1 MNTTKGWKLYE
12 KAKKIIPGGTQLLS
26 KRPELAAP
34 GIYPPYAV
42 EAAGCRIKDVDGN
55 NFVDMATM
63 GIGTCLLGYADP
75 VVNQAVIDAIQKG
88 SMSSLNFPEEVELA
102 ELMLETNAWADM
114 ARFARSGGE
123 SLAVAVR
130 IARAASGKEGIAFC
144 GYHGW
149 HDWYLAANL
158 SEDDT
163 LGTHLL
169 PGLEPMGVPPQLTGT
184 IHPFHYNNIGELDGI
199 LAEYGDSI
207 GVIIMEPMRYQV
219 PIDNFLHEV
228 RKRAD
233 KLGAALI
240 FDEVTQGW
248 RHAFG
253 GAHQLFGVSPDIAV
267 YAKALSNGF
276 PAAAVV
282 GRQNVM
288 EVAQS
293 TFISSTYWTER
304 IGSAAACATLKE
316 FKRRDVPALVKE
328 AGLHVQRIWKKCSEE
343 SDIPIEISGFPALPH
358 FTFEV
363 PQSDVMSTLLVQE
376 MLGKGYLAN
385 NSFYATTAHT
395 PDIINAFGAA
405 LREVFHQLKKYLDSG
420 NPAGALKGPVA
431 LKGFTRLT

>member
-1 MNTTKGWKLYE
+1 MNTSKGWELYE
-12 KAKKIIPGGTQLLS
+12 KAKRIIPGGTQLLS

-34 GIYPPYAV
+34 GLWPPYAV
-42 EAAGCRIKDVDGN
+42 EAVGCRITDVDGN
-55 NFVDMATM
+55 NFIDMATM

-75 VVNQAVIDAIQKG
+75 VVNQAVTDAVRKG

-102 ELMLETNAWADM
+102 ELMLETNPWADM

-158 SEDDT
+158 AESDN
-163 LGTHLL
+163 LGSHLL
-169 PGLEPMGVPPQLTGT
+169 PGLEPLGVPSQLSGT
-184 IHPFHYNNIGELDGI
+184 IHSFHYNNTKELDEV
-199 LAEYGDSI
+199 LTEHGDSI

-219 PIDNFLHEV
+219 PRDNFLVEV
-228 RKRAD
+228 KKRAD
-233 KLGAALI
+233 KIGAVLVY
-240 FDEVTQGW
+240 DEVTQGW

-253 GAHQLFGVSPDIAV
+253 GAHLLFGVNPDIAV

-276 PAAAVV
+276 PAAAIV
-282 GRQNVM
+282 GTRHVM

-304 IGSAAACATLKE
+304 IGSVAACATLRE
-316 FKRRDVPALVKE
+316 LERRDVPARVKD
-328 AGLHVQRIWKKCSEE
+328 AGEQVQRIWKLCSEE
-343 SDIPIEISGFPALPH
+343 SGIPIEISGLPALSH

-363 PQSDVMSTLLVQE
+363 PESDVLDTLLVQE
-376 MLGKGYLAN
+376 MLEKGYLASN
-385 NSFYATTAHT
+385 AFYATLAHT
-395 PDIINAFGAA
+395 PDTIDSYGAA
-405 LREVFHQLKKYLDSG
+405 LSEVFHQLKGYLDSG
-420 NPAGALKGPVA
+420 DPSEALKGAVA